1 MEENRCKNIPLKKK
15 EKDKIQ
21 NKILPTSFHRNILP
35 FRGEHENLEESKQ
48 RGEKLAKN
56 RWRHAA
62 CQMSDTTR

>member
-1 MEENRCKNIPLKKK
+1 MEENRCKSIPLKKK
-15 EKDKIQ
+15 KIRYK
-21 NKILPTSFHRNILP
+21 NKILLTSFHRNILP